1 MPWGQFILCV
11 NLVGHD
17 PDMSPK
23 VILDVSVRMFVSVS
37 GQAETWRQGLM
48 QRPWKGAAYW
58 LARHG
63 LLSLLSYRTRTIS
76 PEMAPPT
83 MGWALP
89 HQSLIKISPVAES
102 YRGTFLIKVPSFQV
116 TLACTK
122 LM

>member
-48 QRPWKGAAYW
+48 QRPWKGATGW
-58 LARHG
+58 LVLHG
-63 LLSLLSYRTRTIS
+63 LLSLLSYAQQGHVTRGGTTHS
-76 PEMAPPT
+76 ALGPPT
-83 MGWALP
+83 
-89 HQSLIKISPVAES
+89 SITS
-102 YRGTFLIKVPSFQV
+102 
-116 TLACTK
+116 
-122 LM
+122 